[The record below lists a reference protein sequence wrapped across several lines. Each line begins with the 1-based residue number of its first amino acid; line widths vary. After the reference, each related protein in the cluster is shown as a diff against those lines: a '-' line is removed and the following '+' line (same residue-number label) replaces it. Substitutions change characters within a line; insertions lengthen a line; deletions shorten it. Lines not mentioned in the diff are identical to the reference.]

1 MLDSLS
7 PFTTTCLIHRV
18 REFSARFSRSKKPK
32 KELLARGEMSLG
44 PRKRKALDMGLDFS
58 SSTFF
63 FFFVGVFFTPHTH
76 THQRD
81 LGGKTFSVL
90 RLLLGLSF
98 SLLLFSFFFFLLS
111 QIYWRNYFYLFID
124 FFLFSLP
131 PIDIFSNFTFYIFAQ
146 VLEKFALFNENVFR
160 LLEGWHRMKL
170 VLIRETLVTVEFVL
184 IKP

>member
-1 MLDSLS
+1 MDSLS

-98 SLLLFSFFFFLLS
+98 SLLLFSFFFFSPFANILAEL
-111 QIYWRNYFYLFID
+111 FLFIYR
-124 FFLFSLP
+124 FFPLLFA
-131 PIDIFSNFTFYIFAQ
+131 SNRHFFQLHFLHFCTSAR
-146 VLEKFALFNENVFR
+146 E
-160 LLEGWHRMKL
+160 
-170 VLIRETLVTVEFVL
+170 IRVVQ
-184 IKP
+184 